1 MSATRSSRRLQ
12 SIAAIF
18 LAGVLFVALVLIAQ
32 TTLRGFRLDLT
43 EDELYTVSEETRQVL
58 SDIDEPIQLT
68 FHFSHD
74 AAEGVPFVRQ
84 YAQRVR
90 ELLEEYV
97 AYADGRIKLEVID
110 PKPLTEARD
119 RAVEY
124 GLEAVPASSGNDA
137 RIFMGLVGTNRVDG
151 LEVIEFFEP
160 ERERFLEY
168 DITRLIW
175 SLQTPDKPVV
185 GVMSRLPVTQTYN
198 PGTGEVRAPWAI
210 VDRLK
215 QIAEVKRVETPTD
228 RIDPD
233 IDVLLVA
240 HPYGHDDA
248 TLYALDQWLVHH
260 GGRAV
265 VMLDPV
271 ASVAGEREG
280 EDGIPRVS
288 RSEPGPLLSA
298 WGVDV
303 TLDQALADPRNGM
316 VVSGGEDRGRMIH
329 PGLIGILSD
338 GIDDQD
344 VITSNLERLLFGAP
358 GAIRDVDGGMT
369 VSPLLHMA
377 ETAGLIP
384 AERYAGLENPPE
396 LVRGFRPD
404 DKRHVVAAR
413 LSGVLRSAWPDGP
426 PEGAVAPAAGHRATS
441 EGDAHLVLVSD
452 VDMLSDRL
460 WVREQQQQA
469 QGQSPAREAW
479 TDNGDFV
486 VNAVDNLLDSD
497 ALIGIRGEGTSA
509 RPFTRVRTLE
519 REAAAKYRETEQRLR
534 NALEETEKR
543 LEALRSGKD
552 GAEGDVILS
561 EAQREA
567 MAGFRE
573 QRSRLREDLR
583 RVQQQLDAEISALGD
598 RLKLLNIAAVPLLV
612 AFVGIV
618 VALLRRRRQRR
629 RTRR

>member
-1 MSATRSSRRLQ
+1 MTMRTSRRLQ
-12 SIAAIF
+12 STIAIA

-32 TTLRGFRLDLT
+32 DVLRGFRLDLT
-43 EDELYTVSEETRQVL
+43 EDELYTVSPETRQIL
-58 SDIDEPIQLT
+58 SQVDEPIRLK
-68 FHFSHD
+68 FYFSHT

-97 AYADGRIKLEVID
+97 AYSGRNIRLEVID

-119 RAVEY
+119 RAVEH

-151 LEVIEFFEP
+151 LEVIEFFDP

-175 SLQTPDKPVV
+175 SLQNPDKPVV
-185 GVMSRLPVTQTYN
+185 GIMSRLPITETWN
-198 PGTGEVRAPWAI
+198 PGTGKVREPWAI

-215 QIAEVKRVETPTD
+215 QIAEVERVETPTD

-240 HPYGHDDA
+240 HPFGHDDA

-265 VMLDPV
+265 VLLDPV
-271 ASVAGEREG
+271 ATIAGEREG
-280 EDGIPRVS
+280 EDGKPRVS
-288 RSEPGPLLSA
+288 SSEPGPLLQA

-303 TLDQALADPRNGM
+303 TLDRALADPRNGM
-316 VVSGGEDRGRMIH
+316 VVAGGEGIGRTIH
-329 PGLIGILSD
+329 PGLIGILSQ
-338 GIDDQD
+338 GIDDRD
-344 VITSNLERLLFGAP
+344 VVTGNLERLLFGAP
-358 GAIRDVDGGMT
+358 GAIRDTEGGMQVT
-369 VSPLLHMA
+369 PLLRMA
-377 ETAGLIP
+377 ESAGLIP
-384 AERYAGLENPPE
+384 AERYAGLEHPAA
-396 LVRGFRPD
+396 LAQGFRPD
-404 DKRHVVAAR
+404 DQRHVVAGR
-413 LSGVLRSAWPDGP
+413 LTGPLRSAWPDGP
-426 PEGAVAPAAGHRATS
+426 PADATAPEAGHRAAS
-441 EGDAHLVLVSD
+441 EGEAHMVLVSD

-460 WVREQQQQA
+460 WVREQQGEG
-469 QGQSPAREAW
+469 GQVARQAW
-479 TDNGDFV
+479 TDNGDFI
-486 VNAVDNLLDSD
+486 VNAVDHLLGSD

-509 RPFTRVRTLE
+509 RPFTRVQALE

-534 NALEETEKR
+534 QALKETEQR
-543 LEALRSGKD
+543 LQALRSGKD

-567 MAGFRE
+567 LAGFRE
-573 QRSRLREDLR
+573 KRARLREDLR

-598 RLKLLNIAAVPLLV
+598 RLKLLNIVAVPLAV
-612 AFVGIV
+612 AIVGLI
-618 VALLRRRRQRR
+618 VALLRRRRRR
-629 RTRR
+629 RARR

>member
-1 MSATRSSRRLQ
+1 MLTARSFRRLQ
-12 SIAAIF
+12 SGAAIV
-18 LAGVLFVALVLIAQ
+18 LAGVLFVAVVLVAQ

-43 EDELYTVSEETRQVL
+43 EDALYTVSDETREIL
-58 SDIDEPIQLT
+58 ADIDEPIRLT
-68 FHFSHD
+68 FYFSHD

-97 AYADGRIKLEVID
+97 AYADDRIRLEVVD

-168 DITRLIW
+168 DITRLVW
-175 SLQTPDKPVV
+175 SLQNPDKPTV
-185 GVMSRLPVTQTYN
+185 GVMSRLPITETYN
-198 PGTGEVRAPWAI
+198 PGTGEVRQPWAI
-210 VDRLK
+210 VDRLQ

-240 HPYGHDDA
+240 HPFGHDDA

-265 VMLDPV
+265 VLLDPV
-271 ASVAGEREG
+271 AMVAGEREG
-280 EDGIPRVS
+280 EDGQPRVS
-288 RSEPGPLLSA
+288 RSEPGPLLQA

-303 TLDQALADPRNGM
+303 TLDRALADPRNGM
-316 VVSGGEDRGRMIH
+316 VVAGGEGIGRTIH
-329 PGLIGILSD
+329 PGLIGILSQ
-338 GIDDQD
+338 GIDDRD
-344 VITSNLERLLFGAP
+344 VITANLERLLFGAP
-358 GAIRDVDGGMT
+358 GVIRDPDGGMQVT
-369 VSPLLHMA
+369 PLLRMA

-384 AERYAGLENPPE
+384 ALRYAGLEHPAA
-396 LVRGFRPD
+396 LARGFRPD
-404 DKRHVVAAR
+404 DRRHVVAAR
-413 LSGVLRSAWPDGP
+413 LTGRLRSAWPEGP
-426 PEGAVAPAAGHRATS
+426 PVDGKAPEAGHRAAS
-441 EGDAHLVLVSD
+441 EGEAHMVLVSD

-460 WVREQQQQA
+460 WVREQQGA
-469 QGQSPAREAW
+469 GGQVARQAW
-479 TDNGDFV
+479 TDNGDFI
-486 VNAVDNLLDSD
+486 VNAVDHLLGSD

-509 RPFTRVRTLE
+509 RPFTRVQALE
-519 REAAAKYRETEQRLR
+519 REAAAQYRETEQRLR
-534 NALEETEKR
+534 QALEETEKR
-543 LEALRSGKD
+543 LEALRSGEAGGD
-552 GAEGDVILS
+552 GDVILT

-567 MAGFRE
+567 LAGFRE
-573 QRSRLREDLR
+573 KRARLREDLR
-583 RVQQQLDAEISALGD
+583 RVQQQLDAEISALGE
-598 RLKLLNIAAVPLLV
+598 RLKLLNIVAVPLLV
-612 AFVGIV
+612 AVMGLL
-618 VALLRRRRQRR
+618 VALVRRGRRRRRARR
-629 RTRR
+629 